1 MKRVDVY
8 CFGGIME
15 AIIVGWNELQSK
27 DVRYIGTDD
36 ELSGLDLYEDRKG
49 WIYATQE
56 RVANRF

>member
-15 AIIVGWNELQSK
+15 AVLVGWDELQSK

-49 WIYATQE
+49 WIYAT
-56 RVANRF
+56 AISN

>member
-15 AIIVGWNELQSK
+15 AIVVGWDDLQGK

-56 RVANRF
+56 RVAN